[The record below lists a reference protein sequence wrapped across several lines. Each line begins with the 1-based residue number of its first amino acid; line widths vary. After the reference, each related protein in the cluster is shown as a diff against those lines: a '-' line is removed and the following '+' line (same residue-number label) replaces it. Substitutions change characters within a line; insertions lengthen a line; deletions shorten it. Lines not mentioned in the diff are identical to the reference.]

1 MASYLKRWRQNHAAA
16 LALADSSSDEEA
28 LNVVEQVAGYAD
40 FQISQDLF
48 DQNSE
53 SDDRDLSDFGFSETV
68 QSSDSDADAS
78 FSDNEVGLKTLKEQL
93 STWATSNNVSKSC
106 VDELLTILKPQCNV
120 ELPKD
125 CRTLLQTPR
134 VIEYSEKCGGKYIYF
149 GIEIGLMN
157 ILYHKSFSLD
167 FVEENTLKLNFN
179 IDGIPVFKSTGTQF
193 WPILC
198 SLGNYTPFMVS
209 IFYGPS
215 KPSSLEDFL
224 ADFLTELDKLVLEGI
239 RFENERLNVQ
249 VNAFICDAPARA
261 FLKCIKGHTG
271 YNACER
277 CIVHGYYKDN
287 RVVLY
292 SEETYTARTDD
303 EFKAWRYPAHQ
314 SRITPLAASNIPCV
328 SGFCLDYMHMVCL
341 GVVKRILWFLR
352 QGPPECKLSALQI
365 TQISNLLISFSGKL
379 PSEFARQPRSLY
391 DVERWKAT
399 EFRQFLLYTGPVVL
413 KQVLSKPI
421 YEHFL
426 SLTVGISILLESEFE
441 IRNSYLNY
449 AKDVLEYFVRKSK
462 QFYNDRF
469 VVYNVHSLIHLADD
483 CRHFECSLN
492 EISGF
497 PFENH
502 LQSIKKLVKNAKNPI
517 VQVAKRMQERKN
529 AEVTGVKQKPTFS
542 VISTKERN
550 SCFLLKDGSYAFVK
564 EKRDN
569 NKTLVCQILKQEQ
582 TENYFTQPCDSK
594 LLNIVLVKS
603 RQRMKRR
610 NVDVSNIYRKLVR
623 LPVEHGYVLIPM
635 LHTMEQW

>member
-239 RFENERLNVQ
+239 LFENERLNVQ

-502 LQSIKKLVKNAKNPI
+502 LQSIKKLVKNAKSPI